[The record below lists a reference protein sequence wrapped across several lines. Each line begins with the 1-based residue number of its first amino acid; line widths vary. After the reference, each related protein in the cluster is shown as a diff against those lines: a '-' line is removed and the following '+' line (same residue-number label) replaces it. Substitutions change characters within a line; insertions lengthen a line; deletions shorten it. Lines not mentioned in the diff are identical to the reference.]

1 MKRTEL
7 LAPAGNLERLQVALQ
22 YGADAVYMAGKK
34 FGLRAFAENFDDD
47 ELAKAVRFA
56 HLLGKKVYIT
66 VNIFANNDDIDN
78 LGEYFKY
85 LEKIHADAAI
95 ISDLGVFATAREN
108 APDLPIHISTQANT
122 CNYAAAKMW
131 HKLGASRIILA
142 RETSLDGITRI
153 RDEVG
158 DGLELEAFVHGAMCM
173 SYSGRCLLSNFL
185 TGRGA
190 NHGECAQPC
199 RWNYY
204 VMEEKRPGEY
214 MQIAEDDRGT
224 YVFNAN
230 DLCMIRYI
238 PELVNAGVSSFK
250 IEGRMKT
257 VNYTATVTKQYRAAL
272 DKYESDPQNY
282 IFDEYWAEELDKASH
297 RPFST
302 GFFFGKPGAA
312 SQCYDSSVYMRD
324 YGFIGKVLG
333 YDKEKNMLKIEQRN
347 NFKVGE
353 TVEIMPPKGHH
364 IEITLKEMYDEKFE
378 PISVAPHPQQT
389 VYIPYAEEIEK
400 NSILR
405 RK

>member
-1 MKRTEL
+1 MKKTEL
-7 LAPAGNLERLQVALQ
+7 LAPAGNFERLQVALQ

-34 FGLRAFAENFDDD
+34 FGLRAFADNFDDD

-85 LEKIHADAAI
+85 LERIHADAAI

-108 APDLPIHISTQANT
+108 APALPIHISTQANT
-122 CNYAAAKMW
+122 CNYSAAKMW
-131 HKLGASRIILA
+131 RKLGASRVILA
-142 RETSLDGITRI
+142 RETSLDGIKRI

-158 DGLELEAFVHGAMCM
+158 DTPELEAFVHGAMCM

-204 VMEEKRPGEY
+204 VTEEKRPGEY
-214 MQIAEDDRGT
+214 MQIAQDDRGT

-272 DKYESDPQNY
+272 DSYESDPENY
-282 IFDEYWAEELDKASH
+282 VFDEYWADELDKASH

-302 GFFFGKPGAA
+302 GFFFGKPGADA
-312 SQCYDSSVYMRD
+312 QCYDSSVYMRD
-324 YGFIGKVLG
+324 YGFIGKVID
-333 YDKEKNMLKIEQRN
+333 YDIEKKMLKIEQRN

-353 TVEIMPPKGHH
+353 TVEIMPPRGRHMELVLT
-364 IEITLKEMYDEKFE
+364 EIYDDKFA
-378 PISVAPHPQQT
+378 PISVAPHPQQI
-389 VYIPYAEEIEK
+389 VYIPYDETVEK

>member
-1 MKRTEL
+1 MKKTEL

-85 LEKIHADAAI
+85 LERIHADAAI
-95 ISDLGVFATAREN
+95 ISDLGVFATAMEN
-108 APDLPIHISTQANT
+108 APDLPVHISTQANT

-131 HKLGASRIILA
+131 QQLGASRIILA
-142 RETSLDGITRI
+142 RETSLDGIKRI

-282 IFDEYWAEELDKASH
+282 VFDEYWAEELDKASH

-302 GFFFGKPGAA
+302 GFFFGKPDVT

-324 YGFIGKVLG
+324 YGFIGKVLD
-333 YDKEKNMLKIEQRN
+333 YDKEKKLLKVEQRN

-353 TVEIMPPKGHH
+353 TIEIMPPKGRHR
-364 IEITLKEMYDEKFE
+364 EIILTEMYDDNFE

-389 VYIPYAEEIEK
+389 VYIPYEEEIEK

>member
-122 CNYAAAKMW
+122 CNYVAAKMW

-142 RETSLDGITRI
+142 RETSLDGIKRI